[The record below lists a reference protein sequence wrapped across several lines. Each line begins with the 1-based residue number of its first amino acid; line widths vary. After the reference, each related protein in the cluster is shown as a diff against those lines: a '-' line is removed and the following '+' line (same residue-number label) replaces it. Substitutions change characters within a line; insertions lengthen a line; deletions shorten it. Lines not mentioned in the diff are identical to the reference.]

1 MSIRATKEAIE
12 RLTRALPTMESSW
25 KVVSLGHGTQGGIQ
39 KALEDANIPVTYS
52 FVSKVGMNHNFLI
65 FREDKQEEFLGLIET
80 LQGLLLEL
88 ENVLTLLPG
97 ETHETATP
105 E

>member
-1 MSIRATKEAIE
+1 MSLRATKEAVE
-12 RLTRALPTMESSW
+12 RLTRALPTMDTTW
-25 KVVSLGHGTQGGIQ
+25 KVVSIGSMTQNGIQ
-39 KALEDANIPVTYS
+39 QALEEANIPATFS
-52 FVSKVGMNHNFLI
+52 FVSQLGTNLL
-65 FREDKQEEFLGLIET
+65 FREDKREELLGLIET

-97 ETHETATP
+97 DTHETATP